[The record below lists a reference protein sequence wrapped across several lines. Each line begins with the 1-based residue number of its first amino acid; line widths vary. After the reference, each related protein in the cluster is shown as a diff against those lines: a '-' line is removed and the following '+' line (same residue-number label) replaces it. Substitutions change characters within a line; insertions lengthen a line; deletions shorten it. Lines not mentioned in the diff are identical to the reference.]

1 MPAILLVIAA
11 AMATMAGAAFAQ
23 AGVATREAQAEDLA
37 AFRRDFL
44 DVDRSYSRDARK
56 AAERRLAA
64 LKRVPAPLSPAAFVL
79 ELCRIAAMA
88 DNGHS
93 QCLATASP
101 RAPLEFMPIDGGFYL
116 VGAGPEDAPL
126 LGSRL
131 VSIDGRSAA
140 SLITAGRTL
149 RGGLKTYRD
158 AAVADLM
165 RKPADLHALG
175 LANDSGAALYRLRT
189 RDGRLVERRFA
200 GTLSGTTAPALTR
213 LPPPE
218 TAPWALQAPDEPFR
232 WRDAPEID
240 AVIVQLRRNADLGER
255 RIMALLIEAEA
266 ARERLGRANVIL
278 DERYS
283 PGGNLQLTNEFFTA
297 WPSKLPA
304 NGRIFVL
311 VGPRTFSAAI
321 AAIGYL
327 KQAGG
332 DRVILVGSPP
342 GDRLVFFAEG
352 RQVVLPRSGQRFLP
366 APERHDYRNGCRA
379 FVDCHVAVAQPQAQ
393 TASPPENAAQTKR
406 LPITV
411 KTLDP
416 DIKAPWTLE
425 ALVTGRD
432 PGMEAVAAVIV
443 SSGAGRR

>member
-1 MPAILLVIAA
+1 MKVAA
-11 AMATMAGAAFAQ
+11 AGRIPGMCHPPETSMFRVVMKDERRSAADKDAGAAW
-23 AGVATREAQAEDLA
+23 
-37 AFRRDFL
+37 
-44 DVDRSYSRDARK
+44 ARGGP
-56 AAERRLAA
+56 
-64 LKRVPAPLSPAAFVL
+64 RVGPGRSPACKRS
-79 ELCRIAAMA
+79 E
-88 DNGHS
+88 S
-93 QCLATASP
+93 
-101 RAPLEFMPIDGGFYL
+101 
-116 VGAGPEDAPL
+116 
-126 LGSRL
+126 SRL
-131 VSIDGRSAA
+131 
-140 SLITAGRTL
+140 
-149 RGGLKTYRD
+149 
-158 AAVADLM
+158 
-165 RKPADLHALG
+165 
-175 LANDSGAALYRLRT
+175 
-189 RDGRLVERRFA
+189 FA
-200 GTLSGTTAPALTR
+200 CPINSP
-213 LPPPE
+213 
-218 TAPWALQAPDEPFR
+218 
-232 WRDAPEID
+232 
-240 AVIVQLRRNADLGER
+240 
-255 RIMALLIEAEA
+255 IMALLSEAEA

-304 NGRIFVL
+304 KGRIFVL

-332 DRVILVGSPP
+332 DRVILVGTPP